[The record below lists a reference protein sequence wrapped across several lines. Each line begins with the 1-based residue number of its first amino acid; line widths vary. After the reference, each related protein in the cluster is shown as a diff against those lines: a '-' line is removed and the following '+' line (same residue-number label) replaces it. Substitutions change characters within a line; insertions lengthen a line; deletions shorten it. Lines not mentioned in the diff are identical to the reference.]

1 MAGSFLSSGQL
12 RHSGVVHELLVLR
25 YACTWKLLYLLKQ
38 SCCSVAKSC
47 PTLRDPMTAAHQVS
61 LSLTIS
67 RSLPKFMSID
77 LVMPSNHL
85 ILCRPLQSFWAT
97 ESFPMSLFLTSG
109 GQSIGVSSSAS
120 VLPMNIQDWF
130 PLGSTGWI
138 SLQSKGLQHHS
149 SKASILQRSAFF
161 VFQLSHS
168 YMTTGK
174 TIALTT
180 WTFFGKVCLCF
191 LICCLGWSQLF
202 FKGASI
208 F

>member
-85 ILCRPLQSFWAT
+85 ILCDPLLLLPSVFPSVKAQST
-97 ESFPMSLFLTSG
+97 SLKGCVLSLT
-109 GQSIGVSSSAS
+109 
-120 VLPMNIQDWF
+120 LNH
-130 PLGSTGWI
+130 L
-138 SLQSKGLQHHS
+138 
-149 SKASILQRSAFF
+149 
-161 VFQLSHS
+161 
-168 YMTTGK
+168 
-174 TIALTT
+174 
-180 WTFFGKVCLCF
+180 
-191 LICCLGWSQLF
+191 
-202 FKGASI
+202 
-208 F
+208 